1 MQAVILAAGRGRR
14 MEPLSS
20 TCHKALLEVGDDTIL
35 GRALDSLVAAGVGP
49 VTIVTGYRADD
60 ITGFVGSRYPGLD
73 VRYVAN
79 ERYETTN
86 NIVSLALALESLPGD
101 DDVILIE
108 CDLLFDP
115 RLIADLVNGY
125 AGKNAA
131 LVDRYRTGMD
141 GTVVS
146 IEDGYVAQVFPTSS
160 QNADFHYEDKF
171 KTLNIYRFDRD
182 FCHRTLR
189 PILTAYANHVDAN
202 CYYELV
208 LGMLANIPAHR
219 IVAHVVAESDW
230 VEVDD
235 PNDLAVAK
243 FAFDPAARPGLLDR
257 AFGGHWSFGI
267 LDFSL
272 PRNAYFPTPAMQAAM
287 RHSLPDVITGYG
299 SAQTILDEK
308 LAHFLGCRPAHVH
321 LLSGASQAYP
331 LLREIFANCRV
342 AIPDPTFG
350 EYVRAFPQAIRYR
363 DVPGSGPGPLDEVA
377 SRVDLMVLVNPNNPT
392 GTTLATSDIYRLAEQ
407 AQGTQFLVDES
418 FLPFSGQSSL
428 VDLLESAPLPNITVL
443 TSLGKALGVP
453 GLRLGFV
460 YSPGTGDR
468 DTRRLIADS
477 LPVWGVNALAEYFVE
492 LTLKFRSDLAASIAA
507 TVAERNRLTAR
518 LREHPLVSRVYDS
531 GANFVLVELDG
542 ADADLAAAVRAD
554 LLATSRI
561 EVKDVSA
568 KFADR
573 LPRLR
578 IAVRTSKDNDGLLV
592 ALETLLTAVG

>member
-49 VTIVTGYRADD
+49 VTIVTGYRAED

-79 ERYETTN
+79 DRYETTN

-108 CDLLFDP
+108 CDLLFEP
-115 RLIADLVNGY
+115 GLIAGLVNDY
-125 AGKNAA
+125 AGQNVA

-146 IEDGYVAQVFPTSS
+146 IDHGYVAQVYPTSS
-160 QNADFHYEDKF
+160 QNADFRYEDKF

-189 PILTAYANHVDAN
+189 PILTAYATHVDAN

-243 FAFDPAARPGLLDR
+243 FAFDPAARPALLDR
-257 AFGGHWSFGI
+257 AFGGHWSFGV

-272 PRNAYFPTPAMQAAM
+272 PRNAYFPPPAMQAAM
-287 RHSLPDVITGYG
+287 RHSLSDVITGYG
-299 SAQTILDEK
+299 SAQPILDEK
-308 LAHFLGCRPAHVH
+308 LAHFLGCEPANVH

-331 LLREIFANCRV
+331 LLREIYADSRV

-350 EYVRAFPQAIRYR
+350 EYARAFPQAIRYR
-363 DVPGSGPGPLDEVA
+363 DVPGAGPGPLDEVA
-377 SRVDLMVLVNPNNPT
+377 RQVDLLVLVNPNNPT
-392 GTTLATSDIYRLAEQ
+392 GTTLVTSDVYQLAERFP
-407 AQGTQFLVDES
+407 ATQFLVDES
-418 FLPFSGQSSL
+418 FLPFSGQPSL
-428 VDLLESAPLPNITVL
+428 VDLLESAPLPNVTVL

-460 YSPGTGDR
+460 YSSGANDR
-468 DTRRLIADS
+468 DVRRTLAS
-477 LPVWGVNALAEYFVE
+477 HLPVWGVNALAEYFIE
-492 LTLKFRSDLAASIAA
+492 LTLKFRSDLAASITA
-507 TVAERNRLTAR
+507 TVKERTRLTGR
-518 LREHPLVSRVYDS
+518 LSEHPLVNRVYDS
-531 GANFVLVELDG
+531 GANFVLVELNG
-542 ADADLAAAVRAD
+542 PDAGRAAAVRAD
-554 LLATSRI
+554 LLASSRI
-561 EVKDVSA
+561 ELKDVSA
-568 KFADR
+568 KFADQ

-578 IAVRTSKDNDGLLV
+578 IAVRTREDNDQLLQ
-592 ALETLLTAVG
+592 AFASLLTMVG

>member
-1 MQAVILAAGRGRR
+1 MHAVILAAGRGRR

-20 TCHKALLEVGDDTIL
+20 TRHKALLEVGGDTIL
-35 GRALDSLVAAGVGP
+35 GRALDSLVAAGVGV

-60 ITGFVGSRYPGLD
+60 ITAFVGPRYPGLD

-86 NIVSLALALESLPGD
+86 NIVSLALALESMPGD
-101 DDVILIE
+101 EDVILIE
-108 CDLLFDP
+108 CDLLFEP
-115 RLIADLVNGY
+115 GLIADLVNGY
-125 AGKNAA
+125 AGQNVA

-146 IEDGYVAQVFPTSS
+146 IDQDCVAQVFPTSS

-189 PILTAYANHVDAN
+189 PILTTYANHVDAN

-243 FAFDPAARPGLLDR
+243 FAFDPTARPALLDR

-272 PRNAYFPTPAMQAAM
+272 PRNAYFPPPAMQAAM
-287 RHSLPDVITGYG
+287 RHSLAEIITGYG
-299 SAQTILDEK
+299 SAQQILDEK
-308 LAHFLGCRPAHVH
+308 LAHFLGCQPTHVH

-331 LLREIFANCRV
+331 LLREIYAGSRV

-350 EYVRAFPQAIRYR
+350 EYARAFPQAIRYR
-363 DVPGSGPGPLDEVA
+363 DIPGTGPGPLDEVA
-377 SRVDLMVLVNPNNPT
+377 RQVDLMVLVNPNNPT
-392 GTTLATSDIYRLAEQ
+392 GTTLATSGIYQLA
-407 AQGTQFLVDES
+407 ARTPATQFLVDES
-418 FLPFSGQSSL
+418 FLPFSGQPSL
-428 VDLLESAPLPNITVL
+428 VDVLESAPLPNVTVL

-453 GLRLGFV
+453 GLRLGFI
-460 YSPGTGDR
+460 YSPGTDDR
-468 DTRRLIADS
+468 DARRALAS
-477 LPVWGVNALAEYFVE
+477 HLPVWGVNALAEYFIE

-507 TVAERNRLTAR
+507 TVEERARLTAR
-518 LREHPLVSRVYDS
+518 LCEHPLVSRVYDS
-531 GANFVLVELDG
+531 GANFVLVELNGPDVG
-542 ADADLAAAVRAD
+542 RAAAVRAD
-554 LLATSRI
+554 LLASSRI
-561 EVKDVSA
+561 EVKDVST
-568 KFADR
+568 KFADG

-578 IAVRTSKDNDGLLV
+578 VAVRTREDNDRLLM